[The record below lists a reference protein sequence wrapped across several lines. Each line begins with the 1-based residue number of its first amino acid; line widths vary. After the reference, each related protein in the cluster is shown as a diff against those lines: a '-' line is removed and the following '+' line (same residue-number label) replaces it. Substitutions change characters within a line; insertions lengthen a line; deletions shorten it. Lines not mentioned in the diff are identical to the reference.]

1 MKKKERLKIAFLDSW
16 FLDQSRG
23 SGTTVAIRGLSEALI
38 SIGCSVDIISPS
50 LKNRS
55 HLLRRLFYNFFLRFR
70 IKEEKYDAIIGCDI
84 DGCFFHPKKKNNFY
98 VLLNG
103 IAAEEAKY
111 ESGFSRFILWFL
123 SILEKKNVSKAK
135 KVFVPSLHSQNIAM
149 KCYKLSEEKLSVIPI
164 GISVSLWDEIFTKK
178 VNRKVSPP
186 YILSVA
192 RQYPRKNTSFL
203 ISAMKDVVKHIPN
216 AKLFVIG
223 GGPMVETLR
232 AQVFK
237 LQLSENIEI
246 LGEISNNQDVIKAYE
261 EASLFCLPSLQ
272 EGFGIVFLEAMCA
285 GLPIVAVNIS
295 AVPEVLGDSAL
306 LVEENDLQG
315 LADSIVRILKDDDF
329 HRTLQ
334 LKGRKRV
341 ENFDWSVVAKRFLES
356 LVV

>member
-1 MKKKERLKIAFLDSW
+1 MQFYKLPENKL
-16 FLDQSRG
+16 
-23 SGTTVAIRGLSEALI
+23 T
-38 SIGCSVDIISPS
+38 IIP
-50 LKNRS
+50 
-55 HLLRRLFYNFFLRFR
+55 
-70 IKEEKYDAIIGCDI
+70 
-84 DGCFFHPKKKNNFY
+84 
-98 VLLNG
+98 NG
-103 IAAEEAKY
+103 I
-111 ESGFSRFILWFL
+111 STGLW
-123 SILEKKNVSKAK
+123 E
-135 KVFVPSLHSQNIAM
+135 
-149 KCYKLSEEKLSVIPI
+149 
-164 GISVSLWDEIFTKK
+164 EIFH
-178 VNRKVSPP
+178 RKVKREVSSPH
-186 YILSVA
+186 ILSVA

-203 ISAMKDVVKHIPN
+203 ISAMQNVVKQIPN